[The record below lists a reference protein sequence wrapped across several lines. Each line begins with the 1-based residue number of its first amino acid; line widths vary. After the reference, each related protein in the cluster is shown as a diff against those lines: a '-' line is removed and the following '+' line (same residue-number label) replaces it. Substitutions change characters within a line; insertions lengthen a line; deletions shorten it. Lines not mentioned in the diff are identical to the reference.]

1 MHWNLEQ
8 ILWALALAGHLVL
21 LVVLL
26 GRDRASRYPFFTTAI
41 ILGALRLLADHLLA
55 GKLTTLAFYW
65 QNFSGFVLD
74 SLVRILV
81 LIEVTRRIFSSGKG
95 GLILKPRGWAGWSIL
110 TSALALI
117 AIYFWGPW
125 PAWQALRAQP
135 EQFSIL
141 LLVLT
146 ATKGQLLTSI
156 LTIEVAAL
164 ILVFGK
170 RFGFPWRTHPR
181 QIALGLLVI
190 SICVLSAQ
198 GITEYLKASFNLRD
212 RVQYDR
218 ATHILTQTDNAREIA
233 GILVLLWWIIW
244 LWREEPAPPSN
255 NDDETF
261 DLTPVLDGPP
271 LNSLSAEA
279 TTEED

>member
-8 ILWALALAGHLVL
+8 ILWAIALAGHLVL
-21 LVVLL
+21 LIVLL

-41 ILGALRLLADHLLA
+41 ILGALRLLADHLLE

-65 QNFSGFVLD
+65 QDFSGVVLD
-74 SLVRILV
+74 SIFRIFVLVEIA
-81 LIEVTRRIFSSGKG
+81 RRIFSSGKG

-110 TSALALI
+110 TTALALI

-135 EQFSIL
+135 EQFRLL

-146 ATKGQLLTSI
+146 ATKGQIFASI
-156 LTIEVAAL
+156 LTIEVVVL
-164 ILVFGK
+164 ILIFGK

-181 QIALGLLVI
+181 QIALGLMVLAT
-190 SICVLSAQ
+190 SVLSAQ
-198 GITEYLKASFNLRD
+198 GITEYLKIAFNLRD
-212 RVQYDR
+212 RVQYER
-218 ATHILTQTDNAREIA
+218 ATQILTQTDNARQIV

-244 LWREEPAPPSN
+244 LWREEPTPQSG
-255 NDDETF
+255 NDDEAF
-261 DLTPVLDGPP
+261 ELVPALDGPP

-279 TTEED
+279 TPEEE